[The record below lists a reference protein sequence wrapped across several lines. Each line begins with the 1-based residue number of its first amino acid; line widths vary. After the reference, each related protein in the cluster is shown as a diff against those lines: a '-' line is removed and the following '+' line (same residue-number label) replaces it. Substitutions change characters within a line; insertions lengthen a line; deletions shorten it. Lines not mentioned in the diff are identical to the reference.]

1 MLYNEWITVSEKK
14 KEPTPLGLWA
24 LFQRPKEMGGENGKR
39 RVERVKKD
47 EKKVERMEEFTPKR
61 QEEKPCKKEKGKKR
75 SLCICYDVS
84 MSKFNVQLRG
94 LWDWKRRTGD
104 FFRKAACFHR
114 KKNLRHRRRALA
126 SGSAWRWWCAA
137 PRWSQHQS
145 RRAWRLQAACRH
157 RTRSC
162 SRIRRGTGWC
172 RARPWLRF
180 LH

>member
-1 MLYNEWITVSEKK
+1 
-14 KEPTPLGLWA
+14 
-24 LFQRPKEMGGENGKR
+24 MGGENGKR

-114 KKNLRHRRRALA
+114 KKPQTSQAGTCFRVCLAMVVRRTSLVP
-126 SGSAWRWWCAA
+126 A
-137 PRWSQHQS
+137 PIS
-145 RRAWRLQAACRH
+145 
-157 RTRSC
+157 
-162 SRIRRGTGWC
+162 
-172 RARPWLRF
+172 
-180 LH
+180 